1 MVAAGRMAELV
12 RDTQSTSD
20 LPDGVAITFELE
32 GDGGGVWTLVRDKGE
47 MQLQYGDLHRA
58 DCRFSCSV
66 EDFFAWFSGDLDP
79 IRAHMERRVRI
90 EGDVGLILRIR
101 RAGST

>member
-12 RDTQSTSD
+12 REAQEGTD
-20 LPDGVAITFELE
+20 LPDGVAITFRLV
-32 GDGGGVWTLVRDKGE
+32 GDGGGVFTLVRDGE
-47 MQLQYGDLHRA
+47 RVEIRLGDLERA

-66 EDFFAWFSGDLDP
+66 EDFAAWYRGDLDP
-79 IRAHMERRVRI
+79 IRAHLERRVHL

-101 RAGST
+101 RGDSV